1 MQRLTKQEKILLILA
16 ISSAVLGAFAIA
28 GIIFFIL
35 KFLYLP
41 MAICILITAH
51 GFYGCPLYLMRR
63 ADIKICRSILLAKD
77 EGKRGILEISE
88 YVGVKPEFAEKLIL
102 RMIKQRYLSD
112 LDGNTLI
119 QK

>member
-1 MQRLTKQEKILLILA
+1 MQRLIKQEKILLILA
-16 ISSAVLGAFAIA
+16 ISSAVLGALAIA

-35 KFLYLP
+35 KLFYLP

-63 ADIKICRSILLAKD
+63 ADIKICRSILQASD
-77 EGKRGILEISE
+77 EGKCGLSQISE
-88 YVGVKPEFAEKLIL
+88 YAGVKPEFAEKLIL
-102 RMIKQRYLSD
+102 RMVKKGYLSPT
-112 LDGNTLI
+112 DGNTLI